1 MGPVADFE
9 PLLKWALGNGQF
21 ALAVIEP
28 QGSKERRR
36 DMDPGMGDEKALIQ
50 GILAGDRA
58 AARALY
64 DQHVRRVYQV
74 VYRLLGD
81 PDQAEEATQDTFVKA
96 FSRLGSFR
104 GESSLGTWLHAIAVS
119 MALTALRK
127 KKRRLLREAD
137 LEDAATLPD
146 SRREGDP
153 DLRDRLRQAIDELPE
168 KLRVTVVLH
177 DIEGFTHG
185 EIARMTG
192 VPEGTCK
199 TRLMGGRARLRE
211 ALAAF
216 AR

>member
-1 MGPVADFE
+1 
-9 PLLKWALGNGQF
+9 
-21 ALAVIEP
+21 
-28 QGSKERRR
+28 
-36 DMDPGMGDEKALIQ
+36 MGDEKALIHR
-50 GILAGDRA
+50 ILAGERA

-127 KKRRLLREAD
+127 KKRRLLREVD
-137 LEDAATLPD
+137 FDDAAALPD
-146 SRREGDP
+146 SRAEADP

>member
-1 MGPVADFE
+1 
-9 PLLKWALGNGQF
+9 
-21 ALAVIEP
+21 
-28 QGSKERRR
+28 
-36 DMDPGMGDEKALIQ
+36 MGDEKALIQ

-137 LEDAATLPD
+137 LEDAAALPD

>member
-1 MGPVADFE
+1 
-9 PLLKWALGNGQF
+9 
-21 ALAVIEP
+21 
-28 QGSKERRR
+28 
-36 DMDPGMGDEKALIQ
+36 MDHLMGDEQTLIRAV
-50 GILAGDRA
+50 LNGDRA
-58 AARALY
+58 AARSLY

-74 VYRLLGD
+74 AYRLLGD
-81 PDQAEEATQDTFVKA
+81 QDQAEEATQDTFVKA
-96 FSRLGSFR
+96 FSRLEGFR
-104 GESSLGTWLHAIAVS
+104 GDSSLSTWLHAIAVS

-137 LEDAATLPD
+137 LDVAATLPD
-146 SRREGDP
+146 SRTEGDP
-153 DLRDRLRQAIDELPE
+153 DLRERLRQAIDALPE
-168 KLRVTVVLH
+168 KFKVQVVLH

-199 TRLMGGRARLRE
+199 TRLMGGRAKLRE

>member
-1 MGPVADFE
+1 
-9 PLLKWALGNGQF
+9 
-21 ALAVIEP
+21 
-28 QGSKERRR
+28 
-36 DMDPGMGDEKALIQ
+36 MGDEKALIQ
-50 GILAGDRA
+50 GVLAGNRA

-64 DQHVRRVYQV
+64 DQHVHRVHQL
-74 VYRLLGD
+74 VYRMLGD
-81 PDQAEEATQDTFVKA
+81 ADQAEEATQDTFVKA
-96 FSRLGSFR
+96 FSRLDSFR
-104 GESSLGTWLHAIAVS
+104 GESSLATWLHAIAVS

-137 LEDAATLPD
+137 LDDAATLPD
-146 SRREGDP
+146 SRMEGDP
-153 DLRDRLRQAIDELPE
+153 DLRDRLMQAIDALPE

>member
-1 MGPVADFE
+1 
-9 PLLKWALGNGQF
+9 
-21 ALAVIEP
+21 
-28 QGSKERRR
+28 
-36 DMDPGMGDEKALIQ
+36 MGDEQTLIRAV
-50 GILAGDRA
+50 LNGDRA
-58 AARALY
+58 AARSLY

-74 VYRLLGD
+74 AYRLLGD
-81 PDQAEEATQDTFVKA
+81 QDQAEEATQDTFVKA
-96 FSRLGSFR
+96 FSRLEGFR
-104 GESSLGTWLHAIAVS
+104 GDSSLSTWLHAIAVS

-137 LEDAATLPD
+137 LDDAATLPD
-146 SRREGDP
+146 SRTEGDP
-153 DLRDRLRQAIDELPE
+153 DLRERLRQAIDALPE
-168 KLRVTVVLH
+168 KFKVQVVLH

-199 TRLMGGRARLRE
+199 TRLMGGRAKLRE

>member
-1 MGPVADFE
+1 
-9 PLLKWALGNGQF
+9 
-21 ALAVIEP
+21 
-28 QGSKERRR
+28 
-36 DMDPGMGDEKALIQ
+36 MDHLMGDEQTLIRAV
-50 GILAGDRA
+50 LNGDRA
-58 AARALY
+58 AARSLY

-74 VYRLLGD
+74 AYRLLGD
-81 PDQAEEATQDTFVKA
+81 QDQAEEATQDTFVKA
-96 FSRLGSFR
+96 FSRLEGFR
-104 GESSLGTWLHAIAVS
+104 GDSSLSTWLHAIAVS

-137 LEDAATLPD
+137 LDDAATLPD
-146 SRREGDP
+146 SRTEGDP
-153 DLRDRLRQAIDELPE
+153 DLRERLRQAIDALPE
-168 KLRVTVVLH
+168 KFKVQVVLH

-199 TRLMGGRARLRE
+199 TRLMGGRAKLRE

>member
-1 MGPVADFE
+1 M
-9 PLLKWALGNGQF
+9 
-21 ALAVIEP
+21 
-28 QGSKERRR
+28 
-36 DMDPGMGDEKALIQ
+36 DEKTLIQ
-50 GILAGDRA
+50 RILAGDRT

-96 FSRLGSFR
+96 FERLDGFR
-104 GESSLGTWLHAIAVS
+104 GEASLSTWLHAIAVS

-137 LEDAATLPD
+137 LDDAAALPD
-146 SRREGDP
+146 SRAEADP
-153 DLRDRLRQAIDELPE
+153 DLRDRLRQAIDALPE

-177 DIEGFTHG
+177 DIEGFTHT